1 MQSCECD
8 LVSLLADQDSMELT
22 INNGA
27 QLKAR
32 DLIIPGYQLA
42 ITQAPNA
49 AAGSTVDSI
58 VLMINPSV
66 GDRP

>member
-1 MQSCECD
+1 
-8 LVSLLADQDSMELT
+8 MELT